1 MWQWDSYCIYCLQ
14 HCGVCGFMAHLC
26 ISVYLLVSSS
36 ICTPQHRA
44 GRPKL
49 RGKKN
54 KAEESVVMHTCVY
67 SHVPIMKLRKY

>member
-14 HCGVCGFMAHLC
+14 YYGVCGFMAHL
-26 ISVYLLVSSS
+26 SVYLLMSNS

-44 GRPKL
+44 GQPKVK
-49 RGKKN
+49 GKKN
-54 KAEESVVMHTCVY
+54 KAEESIVMHICIY